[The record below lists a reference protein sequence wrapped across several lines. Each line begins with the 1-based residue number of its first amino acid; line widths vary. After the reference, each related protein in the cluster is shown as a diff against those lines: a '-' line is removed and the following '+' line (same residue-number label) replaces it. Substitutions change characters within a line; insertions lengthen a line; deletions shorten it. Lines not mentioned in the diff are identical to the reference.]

1 MIEAIS
7 ASWCVW
13 SPGVFHITG
22 TTTHQLNSQIKT
34 PTNPTYEPIV
44 DPSRSATTTTMASFS
59 SLSLSFAFYLP
70 LLELDLLVF
79 LLLGL
84 LVGFCRCRA
93 RAIAI
98 ELKQRSH
105 RPRRPGTNKMET
117 ICGWRNKEVWVS
129 AGLFGIGFWFLVAA
143 LCLWVF
149 NKFVCEFFDFGSAHL
164 VANSLG
170 ESSHTLHMSLG
181 LYTHQLALIAS
192 IMFSPCGDISSIMFL
207 GFEFSG
213 FLFFDSS
220 PSR

>member
-22 TTTHQLNSQIKT
+22 TTTRQLNSQIKT
-34 PTNPTYEPIV
+34 PTNPSWTYPAQLRRRWWRV
-44 DPSRSATTTTMASFS
+44 SRRF
-59 SLSLSFAFYLP
+59 LSLLLFYLP

-84 LVGFCRCRA
+84 LVGFCCR